1 MGQFECSHVSLL
13 IIIHKHASSVV
24 QLAAKPQSHWMSGS
38 WNLACYCFL
47 LPSMLLPMLLV
58 VVLTA
63 AVMLLLSLLLSL
75 VFSPLV
81 LLANFLQHLAI
92 LPDNPYIQSCRLN
105 GYWRRENRHKL
116 QRLQPTILLGYKIN
130 VEDNNRLCSVSLWD
144 CIAHTLPD
152 ALSFC

>member
-1 MGQFECSHVSLL
+1 MSVTKCHKNVSSIVKLV
-13 IIIHKHASSVV
+13 AM
-24 QLAAKPQSHWMSGS
+24 PQSQRLAGTLH
-38 WNLACYCFL
+38 LACLL
-47 LPSMLLPMLLV
+47 LPAMLLPMLLV
-58 VVLTA
+58 VMLTA

-130 VEDNNRLCSVSLWD
+130 VEDNNRLCSVSL
-144 CIAHTLPD
+144 
-152 ALSFC
+152 